1 MIMKE
6 NNGGSFMK
14 NKYLYL
20 VASLALIVLLSGCKT
35 TSTSNTLAQT
45 YIGGTVG
52 LNTYLIEGM
61 PPPTINDAATF
72 PFGVGVVVENQG
84 EADVGPGTSNPF
96 LMIRLEGINPEQF
109 GTTDDEVRQVIASPL
124 RGARRNFDGT
134 IFPGEITT
142 ATFEP
147 LNYKPDLHGNTQFT
161 IRADICYDYET
172 MATAQICLKDDV
184 LENIQD
190 TSICSLTGEKFPQN
204 SGGPLHI
211 SSLVENPMSQN
222 KIQVNFVI
230 EHVGIGEFF
239 GRPTGDINQEIC
251 DFSVRNFNKYYVDIV
266 VEPLQDSG
274 MTVSCSRFGGGNE
287 GRVKLFQGAP
297 TTISCTIERTRQSAQ
312 RIWQEPL
319 NIKLKYRYGQFIE
332 TPIIIQDV
340 SN

>member
-1 MIMKE
+1 MKMR
-6 NNGGSFMK
+6 NLTILSV
-14 NKYLYL
+14 L
-20 VASLALIVLLSGCKT
+20 VIALALSGC
-35 TSTSNTLAQT
+35 SNQPQANNLAASF
-45 YIGGTVG
+45 IGGTVG

-61 PPPTINDAATF
+61 PPPTISDAGTF
-72 PFGVGVVVENQG
+72 PFGVGVVIENQG
-84 EADVGPGTSNPF
+84 ESDVGPGTNNPF
-96 LMIRLEGINPEQF
+96 LMVRLEGINPDQF
-109 GTTDDEVRQVIASPL
+109 GVSDNDIRQVMTSPL

-147 LNYKPDLHGNTQFT
+147 LTYKPNLHGNTQFT
-161 IRADICYDYET
+161 IRADVCYDYET
-172 MATAQICLKDDV
+172 IASAQICLKDDV

-211 SSLVENPMSQN
+211 SSIIENPMAQN
-222 KIQVNFVI
+222 KVQINFVI

-239 GRPTGDINQEIC
+239 GRPTGDVNQEIC
-251 DFSVRNFNKYYVDIV
+251 DFSVRNFNKYYVDV
-266 VEPLQDSG
+266 FVEPLQDSG
-274 MTVSCSRFGGGNE
+274 MTVSCSRFGGSNE
-287 GRVKLFQGAP
+287 GRIKLFQGAP
-297 TTISCTIERTRQSAQ
+297 TTISCTVERTRPSAQ